1 MRKSAKTSFDKL
13 YEEMVSEA
21 KGKKKSFKDDK
32 GKRSVYYGADDNEE
46 TTKMDFLPTSKLKDI
61 AKDRIEDLD
70 ERKKKRKTKKKKKKK
85 KNPDYFKGTKKS
97 NKQMDYEIGKCSV
110 PNPPKSCYDEWTA
123 DKTYKKSKKR
133 KRSKLRETIRQIIKE
148 EYAQGSTMMSKGS
161 FGSRVK
167 KRQKRS
173 FSGDSNDYPVP
184 KNQSQSPQSQ
194 APGQTSPPSQPNQ
207 SSQTGASS
215 SQSTY
220 SNKQIRTNHIQFAE
234 GYEVKVIDSGK
245 KINITNMTT
254 DTKKNYIVKK
264 SGAPL
269 TVKSLKIDDTS
280 GVVSITA
287 SFGPVEK
294 TALLKNIQKQQ
305 IISKFESNSSR
316 FDVDG
321 ETVDGEQGT
330 VTFKKE

>member
-1 MRKSAKTSFDKL
+1 VRKPTRTSFDKL

-70 ERKKKRKTKKKKKKK
+70 ERKKKRKTKKKKKKKKKK

-173 FSGDSNDYPVP
+173 FSGDPSDYPVP
-184 KNQSQSPQSQ
+184 KNND
-194 APGQTSPPSQPNQ
+194 QP
-207 SSQTGASS
+207 SS
-215 SQSTY
+215 STQNNTSQQTPQGQAGSQGKY
-220 SNKQIRTNHIQFAE
+220 SNKEVARNHIQFSE
-234 GYEVKVIDSGK
+234 GYEVKVIDNGK
-245 KINITNMTT
+245 KINITNMETN
-254 DTKKNYIVKK
+254 KSIKYSVKK

-269 TVKSLKIDDTS
+269 TVKSLKIVDTS
-280 GVVSITA
+280 GVASITA
-287 SFGPVEK
+287 SFGGIEK
-294 TALLKNIQKQQ
+294 TALLKNIQKKQ
-305 IISKFESNSSR
+305 IITNFKNETPKFN
-316 FDVDG
+316 VDG
-321 ETVDGEQGT
+321 ETVGGEQGT
-330 VTFKKE
+330 VTFIKR